1 MGLLDQAVPPAG
13 PLTAAQLTDEIN
25 TELAELFR
33 RSFVKVTG
41 AAGTNNYTAAI
52 PLNRPLQ
59 DGNGFIMEVP
69 NSNTGASNFNGKPLV
84 TAEAAALQSG
94 QLVTGQ
100 TILFTYDQ
108 SSDHYRLVAVNSTGA
123 GSAPI
128 VTVYTNSATWTK
140 PAGLRYVRVRVQ
152 AGGGGG
158 GGVTTGSTVGQ
169 GGGAGS
175 YGERIIAAT
184 AIGATVN
191 VTVGGGGAGG
201 AVGTNP
207 GANGGASSFGAFVT
221 TNGGNGGGT
230 SGGDPGDAVAA
241 GSGGDL
247 NIGGQSG
254 RAGLGVGAG
263 SGGDS
268 MLGRG
273 GTTIL
278 PGRRDG
284 APGIGYGAGGSGGFG
299 TGAGG
304 SLGGAGASG
313 VVVVEEYYA

>member
-1 MGLLDQAVPPAG
+1 MTTLDQAVPSSG
-13 PLTAAQLTDEIN
+13 PLTAAELTAEIN

-41 AAGTNNYTAAI
+41 AAGTNNYSASI

-123 GSAPI
+123 GAAPI
-128 VTVYTNSATWTK
+128 VTVYTNSTTWTK

-158 GGVTTGSTVGQ
+158 GGVPTNGVGN
-169 GGGAGS
+169 GASAGS

-184 AIGATVN
+184 AMGATVS
-191 VTVGGGGAGG
+191 VTVGAGGAGG
-201 AVGTNP
+201 AVGSNP

-230 SGGDPGDAVAA
+230 SGGDPGAAVAA

-254 RAGLGVGAG
+254 RAGLGSGAG

-273 GTTIL
+273 GTTIGS
-278 PGRRDG
+278 GRKDG
-284 APGIGYGAGGSGGFG
+284 APGIGYGAGGSGGLG
-299 TGAGG
+299 SGAGG
-304 SLGGAGASG
+304 SLGGAGAIG